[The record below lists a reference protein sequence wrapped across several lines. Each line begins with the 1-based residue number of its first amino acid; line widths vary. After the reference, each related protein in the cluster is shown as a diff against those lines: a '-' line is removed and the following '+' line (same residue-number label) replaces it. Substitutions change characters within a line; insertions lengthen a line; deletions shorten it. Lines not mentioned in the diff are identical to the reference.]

1 MSTTNA
7 AKEAEFDLVI
17 RGGRIVDG
25 TRMPAYYGD
34 LAVKAGVIVEIGS
47 VRGKGSRGTRRA
59 RINRCAGLHR
69 HPYPL

>member
-47 VRGKGSRGTRRA
+47 VRGKGR
-59 RINRCAGLHR
+59 
-69 HPYPL
+69 

>member
-7 AKEAEFDLVI
+7 AREAEFDLVI

-47 VRGKGSRGTRRA
+47 VRGNGRLELDARGLIVAPCFIDIHT
-59 RINRCAGLHR
+59 
-69 HPYPL
+69 